1 MTANPVRAYAIRAA
15 TADDIATILRFIR
28 ALAEFERLSH
38 QVAADAAALT
48 RNLFGPRAYAE
59 CLIAEADG
67 VAAGFALYFHNFSTF
82 AGKPGLYLED
92 IYVEPAF
99 RGRGIGRAFFREL
112 ATIALAR
119 DCGRLEWSVLDW
131 NENAIRFYRGM
142 GAEPLSDW
150 TVMRLTPVEMERLAK
165 G

>member
-38 QVAADAAALT
+38 QVAVDAAALA